1 MEGNYLK
8 NVTAVLL
15 LIIISMLP
23 LSAMAEDL
31 PVTSPFGWRED
42 PYTGEWR
49 FHTGVDLGYEYGAG
63 IPALFDGVVAD
74 AGDNGDGYGNQVLL
88 YHPYYDVYTR
98 YAHMAAVYVRAD
110 QYVVQGDI
118 IGLVGATG
126 YVTGAHL
133 HLEYIVRDADGN
145 YIYADPLVLWQ

>member
-1 MEGNYLK
+1 MVECGNK
-8 NVTAVLL
+8 
-15 LIIISMLP
+15 
-23 LSAMAEDL
+23 E
-31 PVTSPFGWRED
+31 
-42 PYTGEWR
+42 
-49 FHTGVDLGYEYGAG
+49 
-63 IPALFDGVVAD
+63 
-74 AGDNGDGYGNQVLL
+74 DGYGNQVLL

-110 QYVVQGDI
+110 QYVAQGEI

>member
-1 MEGNYLK
+1 MNRKLFSVE
-8 NVTAVLL
+8 AVLFL
-15 LIIISMLP
+15 LLLFP
-23 LSAMAEDL
+23 FCVHAADL
-31 PVTSPFGWRED
+31 PVTSAFGWRVH
-42 PYTGEWR
+42 PISGER
-49 FHTGVDLGYEYGAG
+49 KFHTGVDLGYAEGTS
-63 IPALFDGVVAD
+63 IPALFDGVVVEC
-74 AGDNGDGYGNQVLL
+74 GNKEDGYGNQVLL